1 MKKMNHSSDKQKIN
15 GGGGWQ
21 CQLLNFK
28 KVSELKNLVKLVFKI
43 GHGKNPKNQPHVAE
57 KQQCVVKV
65 PQL

>member
-1 MKKMNHSSDKQKIN
+1 MQRQSQFKSEKIN

-28 KVSELKNLVKLVFKI
+28 KVSKLKNLVKLVFKI

-57 KQQCVVKV
+57 KPHLLRKNNFT
-65 PQL
+65 